1 MRNSPFFRFGRV
13 ATEIVPSFTNAY
25 VSTLNGNALVR
36 KTPGNAFVS
45 NINGNS
51 LVRRTA
57 ANAHVSAINGHVL
70 LRQTD
75 LIFLDSHSIAST
87 GARSATAGYRINA
100 TGYVDTLVNGSSTAQ
115 ETWLLGGSA
124 SDYEARLTTN
134 SLVNTATTTGTFDS
148 WVDLTNT
155 ATWTW
160 GITTRRYYFEGD
172 YTIEIRDKA
181 TSTVQASGNIFVVVY
196 TDGATIP

>member
-1 MRNSPFFRFGRV
+1 MRNSPFIRSVRLV
-13 ATEIVPSFTNAY
+13 TEIVTPFTDAY

-57 ANAHVSAINGHVL
+57 ANAHVSAINAHVL

-75 LIFLDSHSIAST
+75 LIFLDSHYIAAT
-87 GARSATAGYRINA
+87 GSRAASAGYRINA
-100 TGYVDTLVNGSSTAQ
+100 GGTVDTLVNGSATTQ

-134 SLVNTATTTGTFDS
+134 WLLNTASTTGTFYL
-148 WVDLTNT
+148 WVVPLKLIVMG
-155 ATWTW
+155 WLL
-160 GITTRRYYFEGD
+160 RQYKPQQRYCHLLA
-172 YTIEIRDKA
+172 R
-181 TSTVQASGNIFVVVY
+181 SR
-196 TDGATIP
+196 